1 MLGYTTLVAAFGSSI
16 FSAATTVV
24 AGVFHVSTEVGTLG
38 LSLYVLGFATGP
50 IIWAPLSE
58 LRGRRLPLIIGMFG
72 FTLFSFATAT
82 GKDYQTVM
90 LTRFFGGFFGA
101 CPLSVVA
108 AVFADCYGN
117 YQRGMAITVFSM
129 TVFTGPLLAPVR
141 PLFTISFFQAN
152 LCVL

>member
-16 FSAATTVV
+16 FSAATIVV
-24 AGVFHVSTEVGTLG
+24 ASAFDVSTEVGTLG

-58 LRGRRLPLIIGMFG
+58 LRGRRLPLILGMFG

-90 LTRFFGGFFGA
+90 LTR
-101 CPLSVVA
+101 
-108 AVFADCYGN
+108 YG
-117 YQRGMAITVFSM
+117 
-129 TVFTGPLLAPVR
+129 
-141 PLFTISFFQAN
+141 
-152 LCVL
+152 